1 MCNKCLYCYGPLL
14 NGESDYHTSCAKKF
28 FGSSNPPVL
37 PYSRDNISEL
47 ALKVI
52 QNSIA
57 VTGVQPKLSLDINR
71 GGRQQKDKLTIVG
84 LWGSYILKPQ
94 SEKYNS
100 MPELEDVTMKMAAIA
115 GIPTAEH
122 CLIRMTDGEL
132 AYITKRMDRGKSGVK
147 YSMLDMCQL
156 SNRLTEHK
164 YRGSY
169 LQLAS
174 VVKSYSSQSMIDVQ
188 NFWKLV
194 LFSWISGNSDMH
206 CKNFSLID
214 MKDGRGYVMAP
225 AYDLLAVLL
234 TGIEDNDEMAMTLI
248 GSGVG
253 DTQYIGGYNRSSF
266 VDAME
271 MSGVEGK
278 YANKVIDKMVT
289 FKEKWYDIIGKSFL
303 SEKLKEAYFLLLEN
317 RINRLKI

>member
-84 LWGSYILKPQ
+84 LCGSYILKPQ

-100 MPELEDVTMKMAAIA
+100 MPELEDVTMKI
-115 GIPTAEH
+115 
-122 CLIRMTDGEL
+122 
-132 AYITKRMDRGKSGVK
+132 
-147 YSMLDMCQL
+147 
-156 SNRLTEHK
+156 
-164 YRGSY
+164 
-169 LQLAS
+169 
-174 VVKSYSSQSMIDVQ
+174 
-188 NFWKLV
+188 
-194 LFSWISGNSDMH
+194 
-206 CKNFSLID
+206 
-214 MKDGRGYVMAP
+214 
-225 AYDLLAVLL
+225 
-234 TGIEDNDEMAMTLI
+234 
-248 GSGVG
+248 
-253 DTQYIGGYNRSSF
+253 
-266 VDAME
+266 
-271 MSGVEGK
+271 
-278 YANKVIDKMVT
+278 
-289 FKEKWYDIIGKSFL
+289 
-303 SEKLKEAYFLLLEN
+303 LEN